1 MMLGQTLFVQ
11 WKWSRDFLAFFTA
24 IGFAIP
30 LLFTWIALPHLGF
43 TSPRELV
50 DVGGAIGATIGGVA
64 AFTGVCIAWLG
75 YGVDET
81 VGHIYALSLPI
92 TRLRALWYRATT
104 ASVLLAIPALGMW
117 VGATIAAGQMNLPS
131 TLESYSG
138 SLAIRALLASWLAH
152 ACMFALR
159 HSAGRRAKTVLA
171 ILAGAATVVSL
182 IAVFAPS
189 SRDVIARIGD
199 FMTSNPGPFGVF
211 FGRWTLID
219 V

>member
-1 MMLGQTLFVQ
+1 MLGQTFFVQ

-24 IGFAIP
+24 IGFAAP
-30 LLFTWIALPHLGF
+30 LLITWIALPHLGF

-50 DVGGAIGATIGGVA
+50 NVGGAIGATTCGIA
-64 AFTGVCIAWLG
+64 AFTGVSIAWLG
-75 YGVDET
+75 YGVDDS

-104 ASVLLAIPALGMW
+104 ASALLAIPAIGVW
-117 VGATIAAGQMNLPS
+117 VGATVAAGQMNLPS

-159 HSAGRRAKTVLA
+159 HSAGRRAKTVLV
-171 ILAGAATVVSL
+171 ILAGVATIVPL

-189 SRDVIARIGD
+189 SRELIVRMGD
-199 FMTSNPGPFGVF
+199 LITSNPGPFGVF

>member
-1 MMLGQTLFVQ
+1 MLGQTLFVQ

-24 IGFAIP
+24 IGFAVP
-30 LLFTWIALPHLGF
+30 LLITWIALPHLGF

-50 DVGGAIGATIGGVA
+50 NVGDAIGATVGGVA
-64 AFTGVCIAWLG
+64 ILTGVSIAWLG
-75 YGVDET
+75 YGVDEG

-104 ASVLLAIPALGMW
+104 ASALLVIPAVGMW
-117 VGATIAAGQMNLPS
+117 IGATITAGQMNLPS

-159 HSAGRRAKTVLA
+159 HSAGRRAKAVLA
-171 ILAGAATVVSL
+171 ILAGVATAVGL

-189 SRDVIARIGD
+189 SRELIVRLGD
-199 FMTSNPGPFGVF
+199 FITSNPGPFGVF

>member
-1 MMLGQTLFVQ
+1 MLGQTLFVQ

-24 IGFAIP
+24 IAFAAP
-30 LLFTWIALPHLGF
+30 LLIAWIALPHLGF

-50 DVGGAIGATIGGVA
+50 NVGGAIGATVGGIAAISGVA
-64 AFTGVCIAWLG
+64 IAWLG

-92 TRLRALWYRATT
+92 TRLRALWYRAAT
-104 ASVLLAIPALGMW
+104 ASALLVIPAVGVW
-117 VGATIAAGQMNLPS
+117 VGATVAAGQMSLPS

-159 HSAGRRAKTVLA
+159 HSAGRRAKAVLA
-171 ILAGAATVVSL
+171 ILAVVATVVPL

-189 SRDVIARIGD
+189 SRELIVRVGD
-199 FMTSNPGPFGVF
+199 FITSNPGPFGVF